1 MGLRERKKQQMRR
14 RLYESSLELFRQR
27 GFEDAR
33 VIDVVAAAEVSEA
46 TFYNYFP
53 TKDSVLQA
61 AATEVKELYG
71 ELLSAL
77 VARQDESA
85 LERIR
90 ELLRLIG
97 AGFVADRE
105 LTSSLLGRTPLFF
118 GSTGDAA
125 ALDRRNYALLA
136 ELFRQGQTEG
146 DIQPSA
152 DPIQL
157 AEIVTAVFMVTITNW
172 ITSWWGEDVNDL
184 EPRLMTALD
193 TVLDGCRPR

>member
-1 MGLRERKKQQMRR
+1 MGLRHQKKQQMRR
-14 RLYESSLELFRQR
+14 RLYESALELFRQQ
-27 GFEDAR
+27 GFEGAR
-33 VIDVVAAAEVSEA
+33 VIDVVAAAQVSEA

-53 TKDSVLQA
+53 TKEAVLQA

-77 VARQDESA
+77 VAREDESA
-85 LERIR
+85 LERLR

-97 AGFVADRE
+97 AGFAADPE

-136 ELFRQGQTEG
+136 ELFRQGQTRA
-146 DIQPSA
+146 DIETSA
-152 DPIQL
+152 DPMQL
-157 AEIVTAVFMVTITNW
+157 AEIVTAIFMVTITNW
-172 ITSWWGEDVNDL
+172 ITRWWGEEVDDL
-184 EPRLMTALD
+184 ELRLMTALD